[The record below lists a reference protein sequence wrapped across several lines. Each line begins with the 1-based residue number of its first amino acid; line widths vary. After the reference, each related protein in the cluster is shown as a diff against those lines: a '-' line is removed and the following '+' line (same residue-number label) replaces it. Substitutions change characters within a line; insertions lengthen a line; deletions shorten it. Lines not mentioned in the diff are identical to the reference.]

1 LTKRS
6 ELAQFH
12 TEEAAALRSTA
23 SLAPG
28 TPGSQQCLAAARDH
42 DSLAEAARV
51 GDYPHSSDH
60 IVGTDI

>member
-1 LTKRS
+1 LTKRCQ
-6 ELAQFH
+6 LAQFH

-42 DSLAEAARV
+42 ESLAEAARV
-51 GDYPHSSDH
+51 GDYPHPSEH
-60 IVGTDI
+60 IVGTDV